1 MHWICSSLVPLFSL
15 AVTCAALAASA
26 DLPGS
31 KDHPLVSR
39 YAGSFIIGYKQEEYG
54 DTDIPLGP
62 AFLDA
67 GRRGFATLDR
77 YEGKRTRILY
87 LAPPERTSLEVM
99 RNYQEALTNVGA
111 NSLFQCV
118 REQCG
123 VQFYSAY
130 YADVTSPRKLKG
142 QTSAEYAY
150 GYNVDD
156 ERFIAAKISRS
167 SGDVYIMVFT
177 AMQENAAIPDA
188 GKRVATFVEIIETK
202 TMDRN
207 MVKIDAATM
216 EKGLNIEGKIA
227 LYGILFDTDKADI
240 KPESKPQLE
249 EMAKL
254 LRSEAS
260 LKVYIVGHT
269 DNQGT
274 LEHNIGLSQ
283 RRAEAV
289 VRALS
294 LDYGVDSRRLTP
306 KGLANFAPVASN
318 QSEDGR
324 AKNRRVELVEQ

>member
-1 MHWICSSLVPLFSL
+1 MIRICSVLATLFSL
-15 AVTCAALAASA
+15 AFTVTTWAASS

-54 DTDIPLGP
+54 DTEVPLSP

-67 GRRGFATLDR
+67 GRRGFAKLER

-87 LAPPERTSLEVM
+87 MAPPERTSLEVM
-99 RNYQEALTNVGA
+99 RNYQEALTKVGA
-111 NSLFQCV
+111 NTLFQCV

-130 YADVTSPRKLKG
+130 YADIASLRKLKG
-142 QTSAEYAY
+142 QTGAEYAY
-150 GYNVDD
+150 GYNVED
-156 ERFIAAKISRS
+156 ERFIAAQIPRS
-167 SGDVYIMVFT
+167 TGDAYVMVFT

-202 TMDRN
+202 SMDRN
-207 MVKIDAATM
+207 MVKIDAVAM
-216 EKGLNIEGKIA
+216 EKGLKAEGKIA
-227 LYGILFDTDKADI
+227 LYGILFDTDQVEI

-249 EMAKL
+249 EMAKFL
-254 LRSEAS
+254 HAEPA

-274 LEHNIGLSQ
+274 LDHNVGLSQ

-289 VRALS
+289 VKALS
-294 LDYGVDSRRLTP
+294 SDFGIDSHRLMS

-318 QSEDGR
+318 QSEEGR

>member
-1 MHWICSSLVPLFSL
+1 MNWVRAIFATLLHLTCTFS
-15 AVTCAALAASA
+15 VWAASS

-54 DTDIPLGP
+54 DTEVPVSP

-67 GRRGFATLDR
+67 GRRGYAKLDR

-87 LAPPERTSLEVM
+87 LAPSERTSLEVM
-99 RNYQEALTNVGA
+99 RNYQEALTKVGA
-111 NSLFQCV
+111 TTLFQCV

-123 VQFYSAY
+123 VQFYAAY
-130 YADVTSPRKLKG
+130 YADIASPRKLKG
-142 QTSAEYAY
+142 QTGAEYAY
-150 GYNVDD
+150 GYNVED
-156 ERFIAAKISRS
+156 ERFIAAKIPRS
-167 SGDVYIMVFT
+167 TGDAYVMVFT

-202 TMDRN
+202 AMDRN
-207 MVKIDAATM
+207 MVKIDAAAM
-216 EKGLNIEGKIA
+216 EKGLSTEGKIA

-254 LRSEAS
+254 LRSDTS

-269 DNQGT
+269 DNQGS
-274 LEHNIGLSQ
+274 LDHNVGLSQ
-283 RRAEAV
+283 RRAESV
-289 VRALS
+289 VKTLNS
-294 LDYGVDSRRLTP
+294 DFGIELRRLIP

-318 QSEDGR
+318 QSEEGR